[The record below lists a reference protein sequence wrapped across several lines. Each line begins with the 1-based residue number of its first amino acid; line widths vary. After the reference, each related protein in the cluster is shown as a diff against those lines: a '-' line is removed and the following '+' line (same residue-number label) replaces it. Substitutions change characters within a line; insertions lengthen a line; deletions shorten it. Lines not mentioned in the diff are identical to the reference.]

1 MIFIIEPEPNALVLR
16 VPRIMKFPE
25 KCRIIIKIDMVS
37 HAQAIIWLRSGW
49 GGSTKHAGQ

>member
-1 MIFIIEPEPNALVLR
+1 MIFIIELEPNALVLR

-37 HAQAIIWLRSGW
+37 HAQAIIWQRSGW
-49 GGSTKHAGQ
+49 GGSTKRAGQ